1 MAKRSGQ
8 TVLMLICALMAMPLL
23 RPRLQ
28 AQQGDQQL
36 LLDAVNRDRADH
48 GLGLLKWD
56 PALAQAAQ
64 SHAEWMSGQSSL
76 SHQYQGEP
84 SLVTRASQQGAHFR
98 VVAENIAVGID
109 AQDLEKQWMSSAP
122 HRANIL
128 DPRLNTVGIG
138 LVRRGAHYFGVQDF
152 SDAVTALGPRQIE
165 DKVAALLDQKGIHPT
180 GPRQD
185 AEQTCEMPHGVA
197 GGSAP
202 RFVMRW
208 EGADLSALPP
218 GLVQQI
224 ETGHYR
230 SAAVGACDSA
240 HPEQGFTTYRV
251 AVLLY

>member
-1 MAKRSGQ
+1 MAKRSSR
-8 TVLMLICALMAMPLL
+8 TVLILICGLMAMPLL

-36 LLDAVNRDRADH
+36 LLDAVNRDRSNH
-48 GLGLLKWD
+48 GLGLVKWD

-64 SHAEWMSGQSSL
+64 SHAELMSGQSSL

-84 SLVTRASQQGAHFR
+84 DLVTRASQQGAHFR
-98 VVAENIAVGID
+98 VVAENIAMGID
-109 AQDLEKQWMSSAP
+109 VQDLEKQWMNSAP

-128 DPRLNTVGIG
+128 DPRLNAVGIG

-152 SDAVTALGPRQIE
+152 SDAVAALGPRQIE

-180 GPRQD
+180 GPQRD
-185 AEQTCEMPHGVA
+185 AEQTCEMPHGIA

-202 RFVMRW
+202 RFVIRW
-208 EGADLSALPP
+208 EGADLSTLPP
-218 GLVQQI
+218 ALVQQI
-224 ETGHYR
+224 ETSHYH